1 MSPDETEQPAI
12 FTANHEIAFPAWP
25 ESARH
30 EIVEGILS
38 RKNDASLVPCGVAA
52 ANADSGADWRNHAN
66 ALQLSQKSL
75 KGGSPE
81 RCCL

>member
-12 FTANHEIAFPAWP
+12 FTANHEDRFSAWP

-30 EIVEGILS
+30 ELVEGILS
-38 RKNDASLVPCGVAA
+38 RKNDASLVPWCCGR
-52 ANADSGADWRNHAN
+52 NADSGADWRNHAN